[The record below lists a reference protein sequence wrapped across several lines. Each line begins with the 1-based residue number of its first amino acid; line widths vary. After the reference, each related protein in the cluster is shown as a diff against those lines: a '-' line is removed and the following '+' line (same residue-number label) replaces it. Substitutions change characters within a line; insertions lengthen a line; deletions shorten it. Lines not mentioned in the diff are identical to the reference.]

1 MFKVTWTI
9 ISSETQPTILMS
21 EKPFGFVVID
31 KPAGLTSHDCVNRLR
46 KVFGIKKIGHSG
58 TLDPSVTGVLPIAIG
73 NATRLISYLQGSKA
87 YKGIIQLGATTNTDD
102 LQGEIIQKRNW
113 PLISEND
120 MNSLLDNF
128 RGEIL
133 QKPPIFSSVHIE
145 GERAYKKARKG
156 EKFDLISKKV
166 TIHKLNL
173 ISWSQNNG
181 ELLVDVDCSTGTYIR
196 SLARD
201 IGDKI
206 GCGGYLKNLRRT
218 KAYDF
223 NENHSVILPEK
234 SDFYVDKNK
243 PRILNPNLFFKH
255 LSSFE
260 LISEEEIVSWRTGRK
275 ISFQNNIKRLK
286 LGKKNELENSIIH
299 SKNILVLDKKNKI
312 LGIASLDESYHIK
325 PKVVFNAI
333 G

>member
-1 MFKVTWTI
+1 M
-9 ISSETQPTILMS
+9 

-58 TLDPSVTGVLPIAIG
+58 TLDPLVTGVLPIAIG
-73 NATRLISYLQGSKA
+73 NATRLISYLQGSKS
-87 YKGIIQLGATTNTDD
+87 YRGIIQLGTTTNTDD
-102 LQGEIIQKRNW
+102 IQGEIIESKNW

-120 MNSLLDNF
+120 LNSLLEIF

-133 QKPPIFSSVHIE
+133 QKPPIFSSVHVK

-156 EKFDLISKKV
+156 EKFNLIPKKV
-166 TIHKLNL
+166 TIYKLNL
-173 ISWSQNNG
+173 ISWSQNKG
-181 ELLVDVDCSTGTYIR
+181 ELLIDVDCSTGTYIR

-206 GCGGYLKNLRRT
+206 GCGGYLKKLRRT
-218 KAYDF
+218 RAYNF
-223 NENHSVILPEK
+223 KETHSVVLPEK
-234 SDFYVDKNK
+234 LDFYQDNK
-243 PRILNPNLFFKH
+243 KPKVLNPNIFFQH

-260 LISEEEIVSWRTGRK
+260 LISEEEVVSWRSGRK
-275 ISFQNNIKRLK
+275 ISFKENTERLK
-286 LGKKNELENSIIH
+286 IGKNNDIEDNINH
-299 SKNILVLDKKNKI
+299 TKNILVFNKERII
-312 LGIASLDESYHIK
+312 LGIANSDESYTIK

>member
-1 MFKVTWTI
+1 M
-9 ISSETQPTILMS
+9 

-58 TLDPSVTGVLPIAIG
+58 TLDPLVTGVLPIAIG
-73 NATRLISYLQGSKA
+73 NATRLISYLQGSKS
-87 YKGIIQLGATTNTDD
+87 YRGIIQLGTTTNTDD
-102 LQGEIIQKRNW
+102 IQGEIIESKNW

-120 MNSLLDNF
+120 LNSLLEIF

-133 QKPPIFSSVHIE
+133 QKPPIFSSVHVK

-156 EKFDLISKKV
+156 EKFDLIPKKV
-166 TIHKLNL
+166 TIDKLNL
-173 ISWSQNNG
+173 IRWSQNKG
-181 ELLVDVDCSTGTYIR
+181 ELLIDVDCSTGTYIR

-206 GCGGYLKNLRRT
+206 GCGGYLKKLRRT
-218 KAYDF
+218 KAYNF
-223 NENHSVILPEK
+223 KENHSVVLPEK
-234 SDFYVDKNK
+234 LDFYQDNK
-243 PRILNPNLFFKH
+243 KPKVLNPNIFFQH

-260 LISEEEIVSWRTGRK
+260 LISEEEVVSWRSGRK
-275 ISFQNNIKRLK
+275 ISFKENIERLK
-286 LGKKNELENSIIH
+286 IGKNNDIEDNINH
-299 SKNILVLDKKNKI
+299 TKNILVFNKERKI
-312 LGIASLDESYHIK
+312 LGIANSDESYKLK
-325 PKVVFNAI
+325 PKVVFDAI

>member
-1 MFKVTWTI
+1 M
-9 ISSETQPTILMS
+9 

-31 KPAGLTSHDCVNRLR
+31 KPSGLTSHDCVNRLR

-58 TLDPSVTGVLPIAIG
+58 TLDPLVTGVLPIAIG
-73 NATRLISYLQGSKA
+73 NATRLISYLHGSKA
-87 YKGIIQLGATTNTDD
+87 YKGIIQLGASTNTDD
-102 LQGEIIQKRNW
+102 IQGEIIDSRNW
-113 PLISEND
+113 PLISENEI
-120 MNSLLDNF
+120 NSLLENF

-133 QKPPIFSSVHIE
+133 QKPPIFSSVHIK

-156 EKFDLISKKV
+156 EKFDLIPKKV
-166 TIHKLNL
+166 TVNRLTL
-173 ISWSQNNG
+173 ISWSQNKG

-206 GCGGYLKNLRRT
+206 GCGGYLKSLRRT
-218 KAYDF
+218 KAFNF
-223 NENHSVILPEK
+223 NEDHSVILPQK
-234 SDFYVDKNK
+234 SDFFPEKNK
-243 PRILNPNLFFKH
+243 PKILKPNIFFKH
-255 LSSFE
+255 LTSFK
-260 LISEEEIVSWRTGRK
+260 LVSEEEIISWCSGRE

-286 LGKKNELENSIIH
+286 IVKNNKIEDSIIH
-299 SKNILVLDKKNKI
+299 NKNVLVLDAKDEI
-312 LGIASLDESYHIK
+312 IGIGNLDESYKIK

>member
-1 MFKVTWTI
+1 M
-9 ISSETQPTILMS
+9 

-31 KPAGLTSHDCVNRLR
+31 KPSGLTSHDCVNRLR

-58 TLDPSVTGVLPIAIG
+58 TLDPAVTGVLPIAIG
-73 NATRLISYLQGSKA
+73 DATRLISYLQGSKA
-87 YKGIIQLGATTNTDD
+87 YTGIIQLGATTNTDD
-102 LQGEIIQKRNW
+102 MQGEIIESKAW
-113 PLISEND
+113 PLITQND
-120 MNSLLDNF
+120 INYLLENF

-133 QKPPIFSSVHIE
+133 QKPPIFSSVHIK

-156 EKFDLISKKV
+156 EKFDLIPKKV
-166 TIHKLNL
+166 TINKLNL
-173 ISWSQNNG
+173 ISWSQNKG

-206 GCGGYLKNLRRT
+206 GCGGYLKRLRRT
-218 KAYDF
+218 KAYNF
-223 NENHSVILPEK
+223 NENHLVKLPEK
-234 SDFYVDKNK
+234 SAFYPEEDKPK
-243 PRILNPNLFFKH
+243 VLNPNIFFKH

-260 LISEEEIVSWRTGRK
+260 LISEEEIISWRSGRK
-275 ISFQNNIKRLK
+275 ISFQNNVKRLK
-286 LGKKNELENSIIH
+286 VSKNNEVEDSFIH
-299 SKNILVLDKKNKI
+299 NNNILVLNKENKI
-312 LGIASLDESYHIK
+312 LGIACLDESFAIK

>member
-1 MFKVTWTI
+1 M
-9 ISSETQPTILMS
+9 IL

-73 NATRLISYLQGSKA
+73 DATRLISYLQGSKA
-87 YKGIIQLGATTNTDD
+87 YKGIIQLGTTTNTDD
-102 LQGEIIQKRNW
+102 MQGEILESKIW
-113 PLISEND
+113 PLISQND
-120 MNSLLDNF
+120 INHLLENF

-133 QKPPIFSSVHIE
+133 QKPPIFSSVHVK

-156 EKFDLISKKV
+156 EKFDLIPKKV
-166 TIHKLNL
+166 TINKLNL
-173 ISWSQNNG
+173 ISWSQSKG
-181 ELLVDVDCSTGTYIR
+181 ELLIDVDCTTGTYIR

-206 GCGGYLKNLRRT
+206 GCGGHLKKLRRT
-218 KAYDF
+218 KAYNF
-223 NENHSVILPEK
+223 NENDSVLLPEK
-234 SDFYVDKNK
+234 SEFYPEENK
-243 PRILNPNLFFKH
+243 PKILYPTIFFKH

-260 LISEEEIVSWRTGRK
+260 LISEEEIISWRSGRK
-275 ISFQNNIKRLK
+275 ISFQNDVKRLK
-286 LGKKNELENSIIH
+286 ISKDTEVKDNIINN
-299 SKNILVLDKKNKI
+299 KNILVLDKEKKI
-312 LGIASLDESYHIK
+312 LGMACLDDSFEIK

>member
-1 MFKVTWTI
+1 M
-9 ISSETQPTILMS
+9 

-58 TLDPSVTGVLPIAIG
+58 TLDPLVTGVLPIAIG
-73 NATRLISYLQGSKA
+73 NATRLISYLQGSKS
-87 YKGIIQLGATTNTDD
+87 YRGIIQLGTTTNTDD
-102 LQGEIIQKRNW
+102 IQGEIIESKNW

-120 MNSLLDNF
+120 LNSLLEIF

-133 QKPPIFSSVHIE
+133 QKPPIFSSVHVK

-156 EKFDLISKKV
+156 EKFNLIPKKV
-166 TIHKLNL
+166 TIYKLNL
-173 ISWSQNNG
+173 ISWSQNKG
-181 ELLVDVDCSTGTYIR
+181 ELLIDVDCSTGTYIR

-206 GCGGYLKNLRRT
+206 GCGGYLKKLRRT
-218 KAYDF
+218 RAYNF
-223 NENHSVILPEK
+223 KETHSVVLPEK
-234 SDFYVDKNK
+234 LDFYQDNK
-243 PRILNPNLFFKH
+243 KPKVLNPNIFFQH
-255 LSSFE
+255 LSSIE
-260 LISEEEIVSWRTGRK
+260 LISEEEVVSWRSGRK
-275 ISFQNNIKRLK
+275 ISFKENTERLK
-286 LGKKNELENSIIH
+286 IGKNNDIEDNINH
-299 SKNILVLDKKNKI
+299 TKNILVFNKERII
-312 LGIASLDESYHIK
+312 LGIANSDESYTIK

>member
-1 MFKVTWTI
+1 M
-9 ISSETQPTILMS
+9 

-87 YKGIIQLGATTNTDD
+87 YTGIIQLGSRTNTDD
-102 LQGEIIQKRNW
+102 LQGEIIESKIW
-113 PLISEND
+113 PLISKND
-120 MNSLLDNF
+120 MNSLLENF

-133 QKPPIFSSVHIE
+133 QKPPIFSSVHIK

-156 EKFDLISKKV
+156 EKFNLVAKKV
-166 TIHKLNL
+166 TISKLHL
-173 ISWSQNNG
+173 ISWSQSKG
-181 ELLVDVDCSTGTYIR
+181 ELLVDVECSTGTYIR

-201 IGDKI
+201 IGEKI
-206 GCGGYLKNLRRT
+206 GCGAYLKKLRRT
-218 KAYDF
+218 KAFNF
-223 NENHSVILPEK
+223 NESHAVLLPKKAE
-234 SDFYVDKNK
+234 FYPEKNK
-243 PRILNPNLFFKH
+243 PEVLNPNIFFTH
-255 LSSFE
+255 LSSIE
-260 LISEEEIVSWRTGRK
+260 LISEEETISWRSGRK
-275 ISFQNNIKRLK
+275 ISFKNDIKRLNIA
-286 LGKKNELENSIIH
+286 KNNVIEDSIINN
-299 SKNILVLDKKNKI
+299 KNILVLNRQNKI
-312 LGIASLDESYHIK
+312 LGIANLDESYEIK